1 MKTPYFAELSRRE
14 RQIVDV
20 LYRLKEASVSQVLPH
35 ISDDPSYDTIRL
47 TLGVLEKKGYVTHR
61 KDGSRYVYRPT
72 VSLEEATDSALK
84 HMVKTFFG
92 GSTPQTIMALLGTAQ
107 SPVSEKDLDEIEA
120 WIAAERKKS
129 KRGK

>member
-14 RQIVDV
+14 RQIIDV
-20 LYRLKEASVSQVLPH
+20 LYRLQEASVSQVLPH
-35 ISDDPSYDTIRL
+35 ITDEPSYDTIRI

-72 VSLEEATDSALK
+72 VSMEEATDSALK

-92 GSTPQTIMALLGTAQ
+92 GSTPQTVMALLGTAQ
-107 SPVSEKDLDEIEA
+107 SSISEKDLDEIEA
-120 WIAAERKKS
+120 WIVAERQKSKKS
-129 KRGK
+129 